1 MTYEILDTCN
11 GCGTCLSI
19 CPVKA
24 ISCGPG
30 RKART
35 PSTAPTGCG
44 ACFRVCANSSVIDS
58 FGNTGEKESKRF
70 WLIPHF
76 DKNQCRRC
84 GKCYEMCPAGII
96 TRPDSEREPSLTNA
110 KLCASCRWCEKVC
123 VFDAISFS
131 PASGDNASGGPK

>member
-30 RKART
+30 RIHSINADYCI
-35 PSTAPTGCG
+35 GCG

-76 DKNQCRRC
+76 DKNQYRRC

-123 VFDAISFS
+123 VFNAISFS